1 MSMLSSITFV
11 AMRSVP
17 RIADLP
23 SGPLGNLGTVVT
35 RLGLGGEGI
44 LRTFGRESEAQS
56 VIHAAL
62 EEGISYYES
71 ARAYAGSE
79 TYYGRF
85 LASRRDGVFLATKTH
100 DRSKAGAR
108 AMLEQSLRALRTQWI
123 DLWQFHDIR
132 EPEEVE
138 ALDDPDGAYAA
149 MVEAKARG
157 DVRAIG
163 ITGHHRPEILR
174 AALERVQFDT
184 VLLPINP
191 AEGALPDSFERTVVP
206 AARARGMGIIGMKV
220 FAKGLLFSDDESA
233 ISPSEA
239 IGYALSGDVDVVVI
253 GCDDAHQVRGN
264 ARAAREWSR
273 FDRTQRADLERRVSA
288 TAQNLAY
295 YRAESE
301 DASSEA

>member
-1 MSMLSSITFV
+1 
-11 AMRSVP
+11 
-17 RIADLP
+17 
-23 SGPLGNLGTVVT
+23 
-35 RLGLGGEGI
+35 LGGEGI

-108 AMLEQSLRALRTQWI
+108 AMLEQSLRALRTQWL

-132 EPEEVE
+132 EPEEVQ

-149 MVEAKARG
+149 MVEAKVRG

-191 AEGALPDSFERTVVP
+191 AEGALPDGFERSVVP
-206 AARARGMGIIGMKV
+206 TARARGMGVIGMKV
-220 FAKGLLFSDDESA
+220 FAKGLLFSDDENA
-233 ISPSEA
+233 VSPADA
-239 IGYALSGDVDVVVI
+239 IGYALGGDVDVVVI
-253 GCDDAHQVRGN
+253 GCDDVPQVRSN
-264 ARAAREWSR
+264 ARAARECEPFER
-273 FDRTQRADLERRVSA
+273 ERRADLERRVSA

-301 DASSEA
+301 DASSDA